1 MILSITPSES
11 KEQIDLD
18 ELIGDYKVVN
28 VDGFRSYLKQVW
40 KDLIGRNDKSA
51 KGIDKMTFAKYYEL
65 PGIITERLFSV
76 FDIHQNGSLS
86 RDDFTE

>member
-40 KDLIGRNDKSA
+40 KNPC
-51 KGIDKMTFAKYYEL
+51 F
-65 PGIITERLFSV
+65 PVRLHVSKV
-76 FDIHQNGSLS
+76 
-86 RDDFTE
+86 